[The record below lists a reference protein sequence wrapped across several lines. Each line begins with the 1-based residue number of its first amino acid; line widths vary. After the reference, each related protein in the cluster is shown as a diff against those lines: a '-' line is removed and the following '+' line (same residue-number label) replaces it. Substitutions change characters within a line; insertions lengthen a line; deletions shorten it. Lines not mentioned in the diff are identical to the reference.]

1 VPANPIAEKF
11 NTWKYY
17 TPCGKLRQE
26 DFAGGIVPVGG
37 KAGALH
43 FINYKSKRQRS
54 RKSGG
59 LRLRLRVISHA
70 PGLRAVAAATRACVT
85 ATERISDWHPL
96 PSPISGTIRN
106 YPELCGTM
114 YRIVPLALNFPLPL
128 ITDDLTCPFRNFV
141 VKLCGTCSAYSD
153 GR

>member
-43 FINYKSKRQRS
+43 FINYESEKWRS

-59 LRLRLRVISHA
+59 LRLRLRVFHA
-70 PGLRAVAAATRACVT
+70 RRVCAVAAATRARVT
-85 ATERISDWHPL
+85 ATDRIRDCHPL
-96 PSPISGTIRN
+96 PSLISGTIRN
-106 YPELCGTM
+106 YATQCAG
-114 YRIVPLALNFPLPL
+114 
-128 ITDDLTCPFRNFV
+128 
-141 VKLCGTCSAYSD
+141 
-153 GR
+153 